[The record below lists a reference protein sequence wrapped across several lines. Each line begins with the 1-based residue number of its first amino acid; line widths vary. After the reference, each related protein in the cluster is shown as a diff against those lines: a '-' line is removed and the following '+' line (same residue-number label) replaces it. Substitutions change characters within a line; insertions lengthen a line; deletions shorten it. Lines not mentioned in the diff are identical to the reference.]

1 MEEQRF
7 RDRIEAGQ
15 LLASRLAAYAHRA
28 DVLVLALPR
37 GGVPVAFE
45 VARALPAPLDVLI
58 VRKLGVPGH
67 SELALGA
74 IASGGTRVL
83 NEEVVRSLGI
93 PESIIS
99 QVTACEQHEMERRE
113 YLYRG
118 ERPAYVV
125 RGRTTILIDDG
136 MATGATMRAAVIAVR
151 QQQPARVVIAIPVA
165 APATCGELA
174 ALVDELVCISQPEA
188 FLAVGLWYDHFAQ
201 TTDEEVH
208 DLLVQAAEAFPL

>member
-1 MEEQRF
+1 MEKRRF
-7 RDRIEAGQ
+7 RDRTEAGQ

-45 VARALPAPLDVLI
+45 VARALPAPLDVMI

-99 QVTACEQHEMERRE
+99 QVTVREQYELERRE
-113 YLYRG
+113 RLYRG
-118 ERPAYVV
+118 GRPAYVV

-165 APATCGELA
+165 APATCEELA

-188 FLAVGLWYDHFAQ
+188 FLAVGLWYDHFTQ
-201 TTDEEVH
+201 TTDEEVR
-208 DLLVQAAEAFPL
+208 DLLVRATEAFPL

>member
-1 MEEQRF
+1 MEERRF
-7 RDRIEAGQ
+7 RDRTEAGQ

-99 QVTACEQHEMERRE
+99 QVTAREQHEMEQRE
-113 YLYRG
+113 RLYRE
-118 ERPAYVV
+118 ERPAYVI

-136 MATGATMRAAVIAVR
+136 IATGATMRAAVSAIR

-165 APATCGELA
+165 APATCEELA
-174 ALVDELVCISQPEA
+174 ALVDELVCVSKPEA
-188 FLAVGLWYDHFAQ
+188 FLAVGLWYEHFTQ
-201 TTDEEVH
+201 TTDEEVR
-208 DLLVQAAEAFPL
+208 DLLARAAEAFPL

>member
-1 MEEQRF
+1 MEERRF
-7 RDRIEAGQ
+7 RDRTEAGQ
-15 LLASRLAAYAHRA
+15 LLASRLAAYAQRA

-45 VARALPAPLDVLI
+45 VARALPAPLDVVI

-93 PESIIS
+93 PEAVID
-99 QVTACEQHEMERRE
+99 QVTAREQRELERRE
-113 YLYRG
+113 RLYRG

-125 RGRTTILIDDG
+125 RGHTTILIDDG
-136 MATGATMRAAVIAVR
+136 MATGATMRAAISAVR

-165 APATCGELA
+165 APATCEELV
-174 ALVDELVCISQPEA
+174 ALVDELVCISRPEA
-188 FLAVGLWYDHFAQ
+188 FLAVGLWYEHFTQ

-208 DLLVQAAEAFPL
+208 NLLAQAAEAFPL